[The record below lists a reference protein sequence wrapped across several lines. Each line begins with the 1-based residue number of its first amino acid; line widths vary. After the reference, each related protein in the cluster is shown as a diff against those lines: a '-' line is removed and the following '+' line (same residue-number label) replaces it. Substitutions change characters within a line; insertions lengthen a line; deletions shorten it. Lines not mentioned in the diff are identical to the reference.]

1 MNGIGVECTHR
12 VKDRNNN
19 APKTI
24 AAKLSSFKGKEYI
37 IKNDNKL
44 KGTDFD
50 INENNSKETLAISD

>member
-1 MNGIGVECTHR
+1 M
-12 VKDRNNN
+12 
-19 APKTI
+19 PKTI